1 MNCSGFR
8 DLNRGRAFG
17 FGPFFVLN
25 PGAGSSKP
33 EQLFWFSC
41 PASARPGQFFFG
53 PGINNFAAPN
63 VYILKPEKK
72 RIIALYK
79 CCFVQCLH
87 ASFRDWRKVASTQPK
102 KKE

>member
-41 PASARPGQFFFG
+41 PVSARPGQFFFG

>member
-1 MNCSGFR
+1 MNCSGYR

-25 PGAGSSKP
+25 PSAGSSKP
-33 EQLFWFSC
+33 EQLFWFAC
-41 PASARPGQFFFG
+41 PASARPGLNFFV

-79 CCFVQCLH
+79 CCLMQCLR
-87 ASFRDWRKVASTQPK
+87 ASFRDWRKVAPTQPK